1 MNVDIDL
8 SQLDP
13 QQLDRLIEQAQRE
26 KERRKRAGMAE
37 VRRELRQPRPR
48 ARLYHRGTFG
58 IGAPPPDRG
67 KVAPKYRNPDNPTET
82 WSGRG
87 RKPRWFEEALA
98 RGLSA
103 EAMLIR

>member
-1 MNVDIDL
+1 MNIDIDL

-37 VRRELRQPRPR
+37 VRRELRQL
-48 ARLYHRGTFG
+48 ARERGYTIEELFG

-67 KVAPKYRNPDNPTET
+67 KVAPKYRNPDNPAET